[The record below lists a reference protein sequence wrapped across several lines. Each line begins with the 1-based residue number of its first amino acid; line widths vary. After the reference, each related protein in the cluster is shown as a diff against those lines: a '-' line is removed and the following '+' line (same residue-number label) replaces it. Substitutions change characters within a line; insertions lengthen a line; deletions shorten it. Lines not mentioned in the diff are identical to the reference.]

1 MPILQELLVKGY
13 IDTKSEEKYTGIQK
27 VKCPFCNAEYN
38 LEDGIYNC
46 SNCNKLF
53 RKIGLSTIDGQKVT
67 NATADYIIHLLV
79 YCAKSD
85 STISSKERDYI
96 LEYIESFDM
105 NDDQESWAFA
115 QYDYARFTDY
125 NKETIVLLKKSLSH
139 LLDNEN
145 LELDLLYDMLNIF
158 FIDNNDFND
167 DGYALVSGILGAD
180 NIEKRVQ
187 EWLKKF
193 KN

>member
-1 MPILQELLVKGY
+1 
-13 IDTKSEEKYTGIQK
+13 
-27 VKCPFCNAEYN
+27 
-38 LEDGIYNC
+38 
-46 SNCNKLF
+46 
-53 RKIGLSTIDGQKVT
+53 
-67 NATADYIIHLLV
+67 
-79 YCAKSD
+79 
-85 STISSKERDYI
+85 
-96 LEYIESFDM
+96 M

-167 DGYALVSGILGAD
+167 EQAQIITDYISIFDISPHICQKMINEIYKVKNNISINKEIQKQDD
-180 NIEKRVQ
+180 NIEQ
-187 EWLKKF
+187 YYEILGLKKGCSENDLKKKYAELTKSYHPDKYSSQDIPQEVKKQF
-193 KN
+193 EDMYKKINLAYDKLRENI